1 MEKLTAKKLAKAHRM
16 ISVGEVEAIK
26 SIKEF
31 LPEDPII
38 VNIGAGL
45 GTSALAFLEMAPDAW
60 LTTIDIKQEALQR
73 EGAAL
78 KDAGIDLTRYASVQS
93 DSIRLGKEWKKP
105 IDVLF
110 VDGRHTYDY
119 VRKEIEVWAP
129 HVKEHGFIF
138 FHDYGKGNPAWEQ
151 VKRAVDEWREQEQI
165 DLYKRERIMV
175 AVRIPPWG
183 RHLKRNNLKYYVD
196 LLSNDSPF
204 GFARYGD
211 GEWLTILGDYGGKNS
226 NGCTF
231 TKELSDALR
240 EVMRN
245 NNDYE
250 HAMLR
255 IARRKLG
262 TRIGKFLDEGKYE
275 VDWTIGDTF
284 LDISLKGQLWPLIAQ
299 LRKKRIVYVGPK
311 HLKRLDTTFFK
322 IVRYVQVPPKNAIKQ
337 RDRIVPAILSAIEK
351 HDAEI
356 VGFSSGLH
364 SKVFIDDVWMET
376 NGKVT
381 LIDFGS
387 MWDGYFNVKSRSW
400 VRKGGHDFKKLQEA
414 NTKGHTP

>member
-16 ISVGEVEAIK
+16 ISVGEVEAIQ
-26 SIKEF
+26 SIKQF

-78 KDAGIDLTRYASVQS
+78 KDAGVDLTRYASVQS
-93 DSIRLGKEWKKP
+93 DSIRLGKKWKEP

-231 TKELSDALR
+231 TRELSDALR
-240 EVMRN
+240 EVLRN

-250 HAMLR
+250 HSMLR

-262 TRIGKFLDEGKYE
+262 TRIGEFLDEGEYE

-284 LDISLKGQLWPLIAQ
+284 LDISLKGQLWPLIAK
-299 LRKKRIVYVGPK
+299 LRKKKIVYVG
-311 HLKRLDTTFFK
+311 
-322 IVRYVQVPPKNAIKQ
+322 
-337 RDRIVPAILSAIEK
+337 
-351 HDAEI
+351 HDHMTLL
-356 VGFSSGLH
+356 FSCH
-364 SKVFIDDVWMET
+364 SKNLANSIID
-376 NGKVT
+376 
-381 LIDFGS
+381 
-387 MWDGYFNVKSRSW
+387 
-400 VRKGGHDFKKLQEA
+400 
-414 NTKGHTP
+414 